1 MRVLLSIIAFTVT
14 FLLVEAHAE
23 DYVFTLPVRIEN
35 MRNMESA
42 NATCGVEGIAARRLP
57 AGTGY
62 TYVPVPLVDG
72 AYNGTLTIRV
82 TLPVGFTR
90 ADFPRWACGIVYR
103 WPRPAGAS
111 AGYGS
116 DEQNLLYATETGQT
130 VASSVLRTE
139 GAFP

>member
-1 MRVLLSIIAFTVT
+1 MRMLLSVIAFTT
-14 FLLVEAHAE
+14 ALLSVEARAE

-42 NATCGVEGIAARRLP
+42 DATCGVEGLRRLP
-57 AGTGY
+57 AGAGY
-62 TYVPVPLVDG
+62 TYVPIPLIDG

-90 ADFPRWACGIVYR
+90 ADFPRWACGIIYR
-103 WPRPAGAS
+103 WRRPAGAS

-116 DEQNLLYATETGQT
+116 GEQNLLYATETGQT

-139 GAFP
+139 GAFPR